1 MLRTHVHHLQEQVN
15 SANSSHGSKI
25 NNQSKTEDLLRQRIE
40 NLLDT
45 LDSVVQTSDA
55 RHKESKELT
64 DELKRANSTLSE
76 ALDKTKR
83 KYQSKIKRLEQQATL
98 ATTTSK

>member
-1 MLRTHVHHLQEQVN
+1 MLTLRSFISIARTYD
-15 SANSSHGSKI
+15 SSNGKI

-64 DELKRANSTLSE
+64 DELKRAN
-76 ALDKTKR
+76 R
-83 KYQSKIKRLEQQATL
+83 
-98 ATTTSK
+98 